1 MREDLYHRRYELHN
15 FSEASSTSKGI
26 YKNTLEELYRQIL
39 RFQVT
44 SYCYY
49 THDEAS
55 RFGRDFVKRDD
66 WSNLIEKIRTQD
78 SHFIKINQ
86 LWRENQYNDE
96 CVAAQQ
102 RHQESINSLTVV
114 GAELSGLR
122 KAVEDANFK
131 NDHQELMRW
140 LCDVDP
146 SPIYN
151 TALNRHEAGTSQ
163 WLLKSNEKFTTW
175 VKSSGS
181 LIWLHGK
188 GALFVL
194 WLMGIET

>member
-1 MREDLYHRRYELHN
+1 MREDLYHRRYELN
-15 FSEASSTSKGI
+15 NLSEASPTSKAI
-26 YKNTLEELYRQIL
+26 YKDTLEELYRQIL
-39 RFQVT
+39 RFQVK

-49 THDEAS
+49 THNEAS

-66 WSNLIEKIRTQD
+66 WSNLMEKIRTQD

-114 GAELSGLR
+114 GAELSSLK
-122 KAVEDANFK
+122 KAIEHANSEKDFQ
-131 NDHQELMRW
+131 DLMRW
-140 LCDVDP
+140 LSRVDP

-151 TALNRHEAGTSQ
+151 SALNRHEAGTSE
-163 WLLKSNEKFTTW
+163 WLLRSNGKFSTW
-175 VKSSGS
+175 INSSS
-181 LIWLHGK
+181 AFIWLHGK